1 MSSEDRAGGILRI
14 DLYAL
19 AQNYET
25 LKSQAPN
32 SECAAVVKANAYG
45 LGADKVGPALWQ
57 KGCQKF
63 FVALPGEGIE
73 LRKHLP
79 QAQIFILNGL
89 LGDEEEYFTNGLI
102 PVIGD
107 LGSLIC
113 WNEFAKSKTRKLQ
126 AILHVDT
133 GISRLGFTTT
143 DMKEL
148 EDPNRWAYVDFL
160 YVMSHLA
167 CADDAKDPMN
177 YIQQTKLRDIR
188 SALPENLQ
196 ALPVT
201 FANSSGVFLGSDYHF
216 DLLRPGVALYGAN
229 PTPDQRNPMTDVI
242 ELKGKILQVDTL
254 DKGTTVGY
262 GSTYITQSKERIAK
276 IAIGYADGY
285 PRNLGGVADVS
296 IDGARAPIVGRISMD
311 MLAVNVS
318 GISKEKCSAGNY
330 VTLIGGGITLEE
342 VAEKSGTIP
351 YEILTS
357 LGHRYYRDYVGG
369 E

>member
-1 MSSEDRAGGILRI
+1 MRSEDLAGGILRI
-14 DLYAL
+14 DLDAL
-19 AQNYET
+19 VQNYEI
-25 LKSQAPN
+25 LNSQAPKA
-32 SECAAVVKANAYG
+32 ECAAVVKANAYG
-45 LGADKVGPALWQ
+45 LGADRIGPALWN
-57 KGCQKF
+57 KGCRTF
-63 FVALPGEGIE
+63 FVALPEEGIK
-73 LRKHLP
+73 LRHKLP

-89 LGDEEEYFTNGLI
+89 LGSADTYTENSLI

-107 LGSLIC
+107 LQSLKK
-113 WNEFAKSKTRKLQ
+113 WNGFAKSKGLKLP
-126 AILHVDT
+126 ALLHIDT
-133 GISRLGFTTT
+133 GISRLGFVAS
-143 DMKEL
+143 DL
-148 EDPNRWAYVDFL
+148 EALHDVTYWDHIEIL

-167 CADDAKDPMN
+167 CADEAQNPMN
-177 YIQQTKLRDIR
+177 YIQRNKLQELR
-188 SALPENLQ
+188 SQLPENLQ
-196 ALPVT
+196 NLPIS
-201 FANSSGVFLGSDYHF
+201 FANSSGIFLGQDYHF

-229 PTPDQRNPMTDVI
+229 PTPDKDNPMSDVI

-262 GSTYITQSKERIAK
+262 GSTYITQGKERIAK

-285 PRNLGGVADVS
+285 PRNLGGIAEVG

-311 MLAVNVS
+311 MLTVNMTA
-318 GISKEKCSAGNY
+318 IPEEKSRAGEY
-330 VTLIGGGITLEE
+330 VTLIGDGITLEE